1 MGERVEFHD
10 VLARIGPEHDA
21 VVAAVRSRTMKGSQK
36 PKKAGKKAPQ
46 KTMKERKTEKRAA
59 AKQARTMDV

>member
-1 MGERVEFHD
+1 
-10 VLARIGPEHDA
+10 
-21 VVAAVRSRTMKGSQK
+21 MKGSQK

-59 AKQARTMDV
+59 ARQTRSPGV